1 MGCFTK
7 FIKHKKK
14 IIWYNYMYV
23 EEKIPVDIK
32 KFIPLILI
40 INIGM
45 IVSLSMNYILT
56 FAIGMG
62 ICLVI
67 LLCAIPEL
75 SFALFI
81 NAYYVIL
88 YWGETIN
95 QGHAA
100 VLSLRVICLISLILY
115 VLWNQV
121 DFSFIRNPIYLSSI
135 LLGFL
140 LFWGVLKTAS
150 PEYGLQKSIN
160 YVLTNIFLLTGLS
173 ILSQNPKRLKKLL
186 IYLIAIGL
194 FLTVSGLVKAFIIGT
209 GKSIRLTVY
218 DISSIWFSRILGF
231 SFILL
236 LSFINIKSRLFRS
249 FIFAILFLFLVNM
262 VFAGSRGP
270 LVALFITLFLYFMIF
285 SKISLSK
292 KLLFISLILL
302 FIAIAFLVT
311 PERYTERY
319 FDLGKAKDITSIMR
333 KIMIR
338 NIIPVFKK
346 NFLLGIG
353 TGGFSKIVTGG
364 DIRVYPHNIF
374 GELGLENGLIGIFT
388 FTFFLIYNLIYS
400 IHIISSKKVPSKIK
414 NLIITSVLIISFS
427 LLNAMVSGDVPVNE
441 QIWIGSGIILGLYT
455 IQRKQYQ

>member
-1 MGCFTK
+1 
-7 FIKHKKK
+7 
-14 IIWYNYMYV
+14 MYV